1 MAKDFRIAF
10 EEWVRDDR
18 YRVGE
23 DVGWEYSDTL
33 EAGPTPVD
41 CSSTLENGTTISAET
56 IFHRREET

>member
-18 YRVGE
+18 YKVGE
-23 DVGWEYSDTL
+23 DVGWEYSDIL

-41 CSSTLENGTTISAET
+41 CSSTQENGTAIST
-56 IFHRREET
+56 KKVFHHGEEA